1 MNSVELIGRTTR
13 ELEVKYAAQSQ
24 MAVLRFTLAV
34 NRSGKDKGADF
45 ISCVAFGK
53 TAENLE
59 KYSAKGLRIALQ
71 GHIQTGSYKDKSGNT
86 VYTTDV
92 VADRVEIIDWKDKQA
107 ISDRNGQLEE
117 MPDSF
122 QAIDEDIPF

>member
-34 NRSGKDKGADF
+34 NRPGKDKGADF

-71 GHIQTGSYKDKSGNT
+71 GHIQTGSYKDKNGNT
-86 VYTTDV
+86 VYTTDI
-92 VADRVEIIDWKDKQA
+92 VADRVEIIDWKEKQA
-107 ISDRNGQLEE
+107 TSDRNGQLEE